1 MRYVVSCPRCQF
13 IADAND
19 IRGFGLQLNTHAWN
33 CADGRDFVDSNQG
46 ASGPG

>member
-1 MRYVVSCPRCQF
+1 MRYVVSCQRCQF

-33 CADGRDFVDSNQG
+33 CADGGMEGTS
-46 ASGPG
+46 